1 MFKKILIANRG
12 EIALRIM
19 RTAREMG
26 IKTVIVYSQADEKSL
41 PVLLADESV
50 CVGPAASN
58 ASYLNI
64 PNILSAAL
72 MTGAEAIHP
81 GYGFMAENP
90 DFAEM
95 CGEHGITFIGPTPGS
110 MRALGSKAGGREIA
124 ALSNVPVV
132 PGTGVLE
139 STEAALLAAKQ
150 LGYPVLLKASAGGGG
165 RGQKVVRTQD
175 EMKTAFNQAQE
186 EARLYFSDPAIIME
200 KFLEEFRHVEVQ
212 VMGDGQGHV
221 IHIGERDCS
230 IQRRNQKLI
239 EEAPSNLPTTL
250 RQEILDAGV
259 RLAQHVN
266 YAGAGTLEFIVD
278 RDGNFYFMEM
288 NTRIQVEHCVS
299 EMISGLDFVR
309 LQLQIAAGEGL
320 ILQQGD
326 VVLRGHAIECRLN
339 AEDPDKDFRPSAG
352 QIEEVLFPGGPGVR
366 VEQPRLS
373 GLQHSAALRFS
384 NRQTDCL
391 AREPRPGGGPYE
403 TRPRGNRDWRSQNH
417 HPALHPDYG
426 QSILQARRGDDQFS
440 KDPHGDVTG
449 PSPADVKSS

>member
-26 IKTVIVYSQADEKSL
+26 IQTVVVYSQADEKSL

-50 CVGPAASN
+50 CVGPAASS

-95 CGEHGITFIGPTPGS
+95 CREHGIVFIGPTPES

-139 STEAALLAAKQ
+139 GTDAALLAAKQ
-150 LGYPVLLKASAGGGG
+150 IGYPVLLKASAGGGG
-165 RGQKVVRTQD
+165 RGQKIVRTQD
-175 EMKTAFNQAQE
+175 ELKSAFGQAQE
-186 EARLYFSDPAIIME
+186 EARLYFGDPAIIME

-239 EEAPSNLPTTL
+239 EEAPSNLPATL

-259 RLAQHVN
+259 RLAKHVN

-309 LQLQIAAGEGL
+309 LQLLVAAGEGL
-320 ILQQGD
+320 TLTQDDI
-326 VVLRGHAIECRLN
+326 VLRGHSIECRLN
-339 AEDPDKDFRPSAG
+339 AEDPDKDFRPAAG
-352 QIEEVLFPGGPGVR
+352 KIEEVYFPGGPGVR
-366 VEQPRLS
+366 VDSHVYEGYAIPPHYDSLIGKLIVWSETRDQAIARMKRA
-373 GLQHSAALRFS
+373 LQEAVI
-384 NRQTDCL
+384 
-391 AREPRPGGGPYE
+391 GGPKTTIPLYIKIMDNPFYKRGAVMTNFLK
-403 TRPRGNRDWRSQNH
+403 TRMEM
-417 HPALHPDYG
+417 
-426 QSILQARRGDDQFS
+426 
-440 KDPHGDVTG
+440 
-449 PSPADVKSS
+449 

>member
-26 IKTVIVYSQADEKSL
+26 IQTVVVYSQADERSL

-95 CGEHGITFIGPTPGS
+95 CREHGIVFIGPTPES

-139 STEAALLAAKQ
+139 GVDEALLAAKQ
-150 LGYPVLLKASAGGGG
+150 VGYPVLLKASAGGGG
-165 RGQKVVRTQD
+165 RGQKVVRTQ
-175 EMKTAFNQAQE
+175 EELKAAFGQAQE
-186 EARLYFSDPAIIME
+186 EARLYFGDPAIIME
-200 KFLEEFRHVEVQ
+200 KFLEEFRHIEVQ
-212 VMGDGQGHV
+212 VIGDGTGHV
-221 IHIGERDCS
+221 LHIGERDCS

-239 EEAPSNLPTTL
+239 EEAPSTLPAAL

-278 RDGNFYFMEM
+278 RDGGFYFMEM

-299 EMISGLDFVR
+299 EMISGLDFVK

-320 ILQQGD
+320 SLQQSD
-326 VVLRGHAIECRLN
+326 IILRGHAIECRLN
-339 AEDPDKDFRPSAG
+339 AEDPDKDFRPAAG
-352 QIEEVLFPGGPGVR
+352 KIEEVLFAGGPGVR
-366 VEQPRLS
+366 VDSHIYEGYVIPPHYDSLIGKLIVWHESREQAISRMKRA
-373 GLQHSAALRFS
+373 LQETAI
-384 NRQTDCL
+384 
-391 AREPRPGGGPYE
+391 GGPKTTIPLYIRIMDNPFYKRGAVMTNFLK
-403 TRPRGNRDWRSQNH
+403 TRMEM
-417 HPALHPDYG
+417 
-426 QSILQARRGDDQFS
+426 
-440 KDPHGDVTG
+440 
-449 PSPADVKSS
+449 

>member
-19 RTAREMG
+19 RTARELG
-26 IKTVIVYSQADEKSL
+26 IQTVVVYSQADEKSL

-95 CGEHGITFIGPTPGS
+95 CGEHGIVFIGPTPES

-124 ALSNVPVV
+124 ALSKVPVV
-132 PGTGVLE
+132 PGTGVLGGVDE
-139 STEAALLAAKQ
+139 ALLSAKQ

-175 EMKTAFNQAQE
+175 ELGAAFGQAQE
-186 EARLYFSDPAIIME
+186 EARLYFGDPAIIME
-200 KFLEEFRHVEVQ
+200 KFLEEFRHIEVQ
-212 VMGDGQGHV
+212 VIGDGLGHV
-221 IHIGERDCS
+221 LHIGERDCS

-239 EEAPSNLPTTL
+239 EEAPSTLPAAL

-259 RLAQHVN
+259 RLAKHVN

-278 RDGNFYFMEM
+278 RDGGFYFMEM

-299 EMISGLDFVR
+299 EMISGLDFVK

-320 ILQQGD
+320 ALQQSD
-326 VVLRGHAIECRLN
+326 ITLRGHAIECRLN
-339 AEDPDKDFRPSAG
+339 AEDPDKDFRPAAG
-352 QIEEVLFPGGPGVR
+352 KIEEVLFAGGPGVR
-366 VEQPRLS
+366 VDSHIYEGYVIPPHYDSLIGKLIVWHESREQAISRMKRA
-373 GLQHSAALRFS
+373 LQETAI
-384 NRQTDCL
+384 
-391 AREPRPGGGPYE
+391 GGPKTTIPLYIRIMDNPFYKRGAVMTNFLK
-403 TRPRGNRDWRSQNH
+403 TRMEM
-417 HPALHPDYG
+417 
-426 QSILQARRGDDQFS
+426 
-440 KDPHGDVTG
+440 
-449 PSPADVKSS
+449 